1 MQLLRRDLQ
10 PAQKTLMEWMGNP
23 HPVLLRELQPP
34 KTTLEGM
41 RRNLQPQGVFMDC
54 RHRDRQRGSNRQ
66 PLLRRELQ
74 RPRTTLEGM
83 RRAVQPQKLLEE
95 VGGRGMK
102 ELQFQSWARRWRIG
116 GIITFDLQAIPMV
129 GETTS

>member
-83 RRAVQPQKLLEE
+83 RRTVQPQKLLKDI
-95 VGGRGMK
+95 GGGGMK
-102 ELQFQSWARRWRIG
+102 ELQCQSWARRWRIG
-116 GIITFDLQAIPMV
+116 GIITLDL
-129 GETTS
+129 

>member
-10 PAQKTLMEWMGNP
+10 PGQKSLMECMGNP

-41 RRNLQPQGVFMDC
+41 RRNLQPQ
-54 RHRDRQRGSNRQ
+54 

-83 RRAVQPQKLLEE
+83 RRTVQPQKLLKDM
-95 VGGRGMK
+95 VGGGGMK
-102 ELQFQSWARRWRIG
+102 ELQCQSWARRWRIG
-116 GIITFDLQAIPMV
+116 GIITFDL
-129 GETTS
+129 